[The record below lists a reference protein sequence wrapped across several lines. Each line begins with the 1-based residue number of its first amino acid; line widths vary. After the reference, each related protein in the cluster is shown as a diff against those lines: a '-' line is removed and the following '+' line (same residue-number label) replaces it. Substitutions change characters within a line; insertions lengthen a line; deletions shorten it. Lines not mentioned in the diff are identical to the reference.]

1 MRLLQQI
8 RRSIF
13 VARFFLLSIVICA
26 ARIEIIFLNKQDAY
40 HSKIQAAAF
49 AWGIWP
55 TLTACLLSFRQLR
68 RNWYETTSEHILKL
82 LCDIYW
88 IRCLRSPHATTSW
101 NFLSTSHLIV
111 APHTAMTLTHS
122 PLYITSTATASSV
135 RPSACNGNGRPGL
148 PCRENWIHGH
158 GVSSIGYRSRE
169 GLVVFFEIDYRTAG
183 RRGSPRTRA
192 LNEARISKNCD
203 FWIVRRNIQETAGYI
218 TSVQFLLELVCCCC
232 A

>member
-1 MRLLQQI
+1 VRTRNKHQYRNCRQTQRLAEFLQVI
-8 RRSIF
+8 IILYSLCVCCSKF
-13 VARFFLLSIVICA
+13 VGLFLLRDFFCFRSLYALHVSKYF
-26 ARIEIIFLNKQDAY
+26 FLNKQDAY

-158 GVSSIGYRSRE
+158 GVSSIGYPRE
-169 GLVVFFEIDYRTAG
+169 GLVVFLRST
-183 RRGSPRTRA
+183 
-192 LNEARISKNCD
+192 
-203 FWIVRRNIQETAGYI
+203 IVRQVVGDHREQGH
-218 TSVQFLLELVCCCC
+218 
-232 A
+232 

>member
-1 MRLLQQI
+1 MRCTY
-8 RRSIF
+8 RNNF
-13 VARFFLLSIVICA
+13 
-26 ARIEIIFLNKQDAY
+26 FLNKQDAY

-122 PLYITSTATASSV
+122 LTTIYTSHQQLRRRPCV
-135 RPSACNGNGRPGL
+135 RPPAMVMVGLAYHVEKIEYMVMGFPASGIDPGKD
-148 PCRENWIHGH
+148 
-158 GVSSIGYRSRE
+158 S
-169 GLVVFFEIDYRTAG
+169 
-183 RRGSPRTRA
+183 
-192 LNEARISKNCD
+192 
-203 FWIVRRNIQETAGYI
+203 
-218 TSVQFLLELVCCCC
+218 
-232 A
+232 